1 MDGERMNDL
10 EGSLFLIQSC
20 SIGTT
25 QWRSE
30 RPISFSGGSQFCQLL
45 VYQFNGETTCT
56 RCLPSDTRILD
67 DTRIDDIVTNTDQVE
82 STSFVMLAVAG
93 LEFLIGLMFA
103 VAHFSRKQSSPLHTP
118 PASQPIHASPR
129 MPIRPDPYEMAVVSI

>member
-1 MDGERMNDL
+1 MTSRVRYF
-10 EGSLFLIQSC
+10 LFSHAPLVQLNEDRYVSF
-20 SIGTT
+20 
-25 QWRSE
+25 
-30 RPISFSGGSQFCQLL
+30 PFSGGSQFCQLL

-103 VAHFSRKQSSPLHTP
+103 VAHFSRKQPPTPHTP
-118 PASQPIHASPR
+118 PAPPPTHASPR

>member
-1 MDGERMNDL
+1 MTSRVRYL
-10 EGSLFLIQSC
+10 LFSRAPLVQLNEDRYVSF
-20 SIGTT
+20 
-25 QWRSE
+25 
-30 RPISFSGGSQFCQLL
+30 SFSGGSQFCQLL

-103 VAHFSRKQSSPLHTP
+103 VAHFSRKQSSPPTP
-118 PASQPIHASPR
+118 PVPQPIHASPR